1 MSRGLFLFFAICA
14 MSVGTIVNYSMA
26 LNNTS
31 GSQTYTSGSGGGTG
45 GGFSGGHK

>member
-14 MSVGTIVNYSMA
+14 ISVGTIVNYSMA
-26 LNNTS
+26 LNNDS
-31 GSQTYTSGSGGGTG
+31 GSRTYTSGSGGTG